1 MSSRTLN
8 KGLGKGFDALLP
20 QDFDSSIIKESGER
34 IEKIELSRIK
44 PSDDQPRT
52 EFNEDAL
59 KELAESIKQHGVIQ
73 PLVVTSKGDHYAIVA
88 GERRWRAAKIAEQK
102 TVPVI
107 VRTTEDLER
116 LEIALVENVQ
126 RVDLSPLEQALSI
139 ERLHHQFSVSYEDIA
154 KRLGKAIS
162 TVNNIVRLLGLPEN
176 AKDALRSG
184 QISEGHARSVLAL
197 KDYPE
202 RQQEL
207 LENIIKYGWNVRQAE
222 QFVTS
227 TKKGAKD
234 NTDVKKHMATRTE
247 DTERLSKIVDS
258 PVTIKRLAKG
268 GRLEIHFATD
278 DQLKQIIDLLSKK

>member
-278 DQLKQIIDLLSKK
+278 EQLKQIIDLLSKN